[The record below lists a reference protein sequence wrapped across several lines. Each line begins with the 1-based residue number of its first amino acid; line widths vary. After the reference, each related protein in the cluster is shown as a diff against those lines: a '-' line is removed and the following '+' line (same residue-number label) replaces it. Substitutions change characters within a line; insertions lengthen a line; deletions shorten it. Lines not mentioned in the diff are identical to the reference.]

1 MAELN
6 TQEITQESVK
16 KVESGLDRNLERLD
30 EDLEIM
36 ERHAAELVEVEDTI
50 QEAMRKWDREHKD
63 ASLHSIPKPR
73 KHLR

>member
-6 TQEITQESVK
+6 TREKMK
-16 KVESGLDRNLERLD
+16 KGESGLDKNLERLD
-30 EDLEIM
+30 EELEIM
-36 ERHAAELVEVEDTI
+36 ERHAAEMVEVEDTI
-50 QEAMRKWDREHKD
+50 QEEMRKRDREHKD

>member
-6 TQEITQESVK
+6 TQERMVK
-16 KVESGLDRNLERLD
+16 IEPGLDRKLERLD

-36 ERHAAELVEVEDTI
+36 ERHAAEMAVVEDTI
-50 QEAMRKWDREHKD
+50 QEDMRKWDREHKD

>member
-6 TQEITQESVK
+6 TREKMK
-16 KVESGLDRNLERLD
+16 KGESGLDKNLEHLD
-30 EDLEIM
+30 EELEIM
-36 ERHAAELVEVEDTI
+36 ERHAAEMVEVEDTI
-50 QEAMRKWDREHKD
+50 QEEMRKRDREHKD

>member
-6 TQEITQESVK
+6 TRERVK
-16 KVESGLDRNLERLD
+16 KVESGLDRSLERLD

-36 ERHAAELVEVEDTI
+36 ERHAAEMRVVEDTI
-50 QEAMRKWDREHKD
+50 QESMRKWDREHKD

-73 KHLR
+73 KHIR

>member
-6 TQEITQESVK
+6 TQERMVK
-16 KVESGLDRNLERLD
+16 IESGLDRKLERLD

-36 ERHAAELVEVEDTI
+36 ERHAAEMAVVEDTI
-50 QEAMRKWDREHKD
+50 QEDMRKWDREHKD

>member
-6 TQEITQESVK
+6 TQENPQESVK

-36 ERHAAELVEVEDTI
+36 ERHAAEIVEVEDTI
-50 QEAMRKWDREHKD
+50 QEDMRKWDREHKD
-63 ASLHSIPKPR
+63 ASLHSIPKSR

>member
-6 TQEITQESVK
+6 TRDKTKKGESD
-16 KVESGLDRNLERLD
+16 LDKNLERLD
-30 EDLEIM
+30 EELEIM
-36 ERHAAELVEVEDTI
+36 ERHAAEMREVEDTI
-50 QEAMRKWDREHKD
+50 QEDMRKWDREHKD

>member
-6 TQEITQESVK
+6 TQERTK
-16 KVESGLDRNLERLD
+16 KVESGLDRNLEHLD
-30 EDLEIM
+30 EELAIM
-36 ERHAAELVEVEDTI
+36 ERHAAEMMEVEDTI
-50 QEAMRKWDREHKD
+50 QEDMRKWDREHKD